1 MTVNLDPIEL
11 GKLYGS
17 EERLIA
23 FINPG
28 ITRMFDKTTLTED
41 RDGRPQRAVVFIV
54 LILLAAVVGYVV
66 YWISSLFN
74 FRGGIG
80 W

>member
-1 MTVNLDPIEL
+1 ML
-11 GKLYGS
+11 
-17 EERLIA
+17 
-23 FINPG
+23 
-28 ITRMFDKTTLTED
+28 DKTTFTED